1 MFFQYHCILSS
12 LDVDEAD
19 ESPSRLAVLLGEGGA
34 AAEDESAAGET
45 SMASKLRLCPRDE
58 DWSGAAAELS
68 MADASEQREKSEGK
82 GPADDDVAAAR
93 VDAIGGRM
101 TLVDAADDEKE
112 FMWSTSGGRR
122 GRSGVDWVVE
132 VEVIGVEQDEGVEVV
147 CGCGCMWRCDEMA
160 SASVERDEEADDGV
174 VIADDGSEGR
184 ACSSDPPLAGPVT
197 GGDDDDVEVA
207 EVEVG
212 EKADAT
218 CGLLSRRG
226 LGITGT
232 DDAAAAAASC
242 WWSWACCCGWAC
254 CC

>member
-1 MFFQYHCILSS
+1 MFFQYHCIFSS
-12 LDVDEAD
+12 LADADEAD

-34 AAEDESAAGET
+34 AEGDAPAAGET

-58 DWSGAAAELS
+58 DWSGAGAAAAELS

-82 GPADDDVAAAR
+82 GPADDDDAAAR
-93 VDAIGGRM
+93 VDAIGGRT

-112 FMWSTSGGRR
+112 FMWSTSDGKR
-122 GRSGVDWVVE
+122 GRSGVVWVV
-132 VEVIGVEQDEGVEVV
+132 VIGVEQDEGVEVV

-160 SASVERDEEADDGV
+160 SASVERDDEADDGV
-174 VIADDGSEGR
+174 VTADDGSETEGS
-184 ACSSDPPLAGPVT
+184 ACSSDPPLFPAVA
-197 GGDDDDVEVA
+197 GGDDDDVEVV

-242 WWSWACCCGWAC
+242 
-254 CC
+254 